1 MREECTNRLTVSIE
15 EAADKADK
23 LTAGSEER
31 EREFRSIASIAKEV
45 NSQCKIQNER
55 ELEMEKIQNDYE
67 IRIKELHLK
76 ELELEDAK
84 KKSIA
89 ELIVK
94 GGLGLLGGVIVPIF
108 IAVAEPKGLFVRP
121 TNWKMP
127 KI

>member
-31 EREFRSIASIAKEV
+31 EREFRSMANLAKEV
-45 NSQCKIQNER
+45 NSRYKIEFDKEIDMER
-55 ELEMEKIQNDYE
+55 IQNDYE

-76 ELELEDAK
+76 EMELEDAK
-84 KKSIA
+84 KKNII

>member
-1 MREECTNRLTVSIE
+1 MEEHTKNSLEVSIKDACE
-15 EAADKADK
+15 KAK
-23 LTAGSEER
+23 EMTTGSEER

-108 IAVAEPKGLFVRP
+108 IAVAEPKGLFVRQ

>member
-23 LTAGSEER
+23 LESGSEQR
-31 EREFRSIASIAKEV
+31 EREFRSMANLAKEV
-45 NSQCKIQNER
+45 NSQCKIEYER
-55 ELEMEKIQNDYE
+55 EIEMERIQNDYE
-67 IRIKELHLK
+67 IRIKELRLK
-76 ELELEDAK
+76 EMELADAK
-84 KKSIA
+84 KKSVA

-108 IAVAEPKGLFVRP
+108 IAIAEPKGLFVRP

>member
-31 EREFRSIASIAKEV
+31 AREFHSIANLAKEV
-45 NSQCKIQNER
+45 NSRYKIEF
-55 ELEMEKIQNDYE
+55 EKEIEMERIQNDYE

-76 ELELEDAK
+76 EMELEDAK
-84 KKSIA
+84 KKNII

-108 IAVAEPKGLFVRP
+108 IAIAEPKGLFVRP

>member
-31 EREFRSIASIAKEV
+31 EREFHSIANLAKEV
-45 NSQCKIQNER
+45 NSRYKIEF
-55 ELEMEKIQNDYE
+55 EKEIEMERIQNDYE

-76 ELELEDAK
+76 EMELEDAK
-84 KKSIA
+84 KKNII

-108 IAVAEPKGLFVRP
+108 IAIAEPKGLFVRP

>member
-1 MREECTNRLTVSIE
+1 MEEHTKNSLEVSIKDACE
-15 EAADKADK
+15 KAK
-23 LTAGSEER
+23 EMTTGSEER

-108 IAVAEPKGLFVRP
+108 IAVAEPKGLFVRQ
-121 TNWKMP
+121 TSWKMP